1 MVKGAA
7 AVQPDQT
14 LDFFVPHLCSRI
26 ESILGDRCS
35 ASDKQKVDTELQ
47 FNILMLSEVISVK
60 MLSVLPLRPSSVLFQ
75 HIEKLC
81 QVFDK
86 ILVLDLKDEYEVASN
101 ALENL
106 LFNIVHMRPLQN
118 YYTSKV
124 ISRFVEATREAVKQP
139 RNNVDFQWQGLREPH
154 TLEKFFYL
162 QENLVWSKE
171 EFAWGKSQTLE
182 ELRVK
187 WYTPGKEELEV
198 VQNLFE
204 RYFRSQLDLLEQWI
218 QGKKELEKE
227 EILRTLRQIYKII
240 HGSSELLP
248 SISTGPFQSSLS
260 TNLKSLK
267 SSELTFKGGIPIR
280 QTVLECMQKAQ
291 KHLLATTPDDTDALN
306 AIVAVYD
313 VLLFSFGLDE
323 DELNDHMEVIIPF
336 RILSENQQKLM
347 NLFFCRNI
355 EPSNFTESTN

>member
-248 SISTGPFQSSLS
+248 TISTGPFQSSLS

-323 DELNDHMEVIIPF
+323 DELNDHMEVISLESF
-336 RILSENQQKLM
+336 LLKSTETYES
-347 NLFFCRNI
+347 FFRNI